1 MFLHYIFGGNNCDMK
16 HLTILFAAITLLAFA
31 FTAAPAGYHING
43 TVTGLTD
50 GTWLYLRTAKPDK
63 DIDSCQVTAGKF
75 SMSGQIA
82 EKATPVYLHTAK
94 YTNYVHFWLEN
105 TTISIDI
112 KAGEF
117 KKGRIS
123 GSATQDEDK
132 RLDAM
137 RFPFSKKSDSLS
149 QVLEQTKDSTTRKNL
164 LAQIHELDGQA
175 KQVDQ
180 NWIKN
185 NPGSLISANLLDIYA
200 TTWGR
205 ETTNALYLNLSADMK
220 ATVYGQNIKEYLAV
234 NKNIKVGDKYAD
246 FEQANT
252 EGKPVKLSQVKGKYI
267 LLDFWASWCGPCREE
282 NSNLAATYARFKDK
296 GFAVLGV
303 SLDDNKGNWL
313 KAIKTDQLTWENVC
327 DLRGD
332 KNQVALM
339 YGINAIPN
347 NFLIDSNGVVI
358 ARNLRGEK
366 LDEALEKLLEK

>member
-1 MFLHYIFGGNNCDMK
+1 MK
-16 HLTILFAAITLLAFA
+16 HLTIIFTVIALLAFA
-31 FTAAPAGYHING
+31 FTSAPAGYHING

-63 DIDSCQVTAGKF
+63 DIDSCRVTGGKF

-105 TTISIDI
+105 TTISINV

-117 KKGRIS
+117 KKGRIT

-132 RLDAM
+132 RLEAM
-137 RFPFSKKSDSLS
+137 RLRFEKKSDSLS
-149 QVLEQTKDSTTRKNL
+149 RVLEQTKDSAARKNL
-164 LAQIHELDGQA
+164 VAQVHELDGQTR
-175 KQVDQ
+175 QVDQ

-205 ETTNALYLNLSADMK
+205 EITGVLYQNLSAGMK
-220 ATVYGQNIKEYLAV
+220 ATVYGQNVKEYLSI
-234 NKNIKVGDKYAD
+234 NKNIKVGDTYTD

-252 EGKPVKLSQVKGKYI
+252 EGKLVKLSQVKGKYI

-282 NSNLAATYARFKDK
+282 NPKLAATYARFKDK

-303 SLDDNKGNWL
+303 SLDDNKSNWL
-313 KAIKTDQLTWENVC
+313 KAIKTDSLTWENVC

-332 KNQVALM
+332 KNRAAVM

-347 NFLIDSNGVVI
+347 NFLIDSKGVII
-358 ARNLRGEK
+358 ARDLRGEK
-366 LDEALEKLLEK
+366 LEEALEKLLEK

>member
-1 MFLHYIFGGNNCDMK
+1 MFLRYIFGRNNRDMK
-16 HLTILFAAITLLAFA
+16 HLTIFFAAVALLASA
-31 FTAAPAGYHING
+31 FKTVPAGYQING
-43 TVTGLTD
+43 TVVGLAD
-50 GTWLYLRTAKPDK
+50 GTWLYLRTAKPDR
-63 DIDSCQVTAGKF
+63 DIDSCRVNGGKF
-75 SMSGQIA
+75 SMNGQIA

-105 TTISIDI
+105 TIINI
-112 KAGEF
+112 NVKAGEF

-132 RLDAM
+132 RLDAL
-137 RFPFSKKSDSLS
+137 RLPFNIKADSLS
-149 QVLEQTKDSTTRKNL
+149 QVLEQTKDSITKKNL
-164 LAQIHELDGQA
+164 AAQIRELDGKI

-180 NWIKN
+180 GWIKA

-205 ETTNALYLNLSADMK
+205 ETTAALYQDLSVEMK
-220 ATVYGQNIKEYLAV
+220 ATGYGQDINEYLLV
-234 NKNIKVGDKYAD
+234 NKSIKIGDTYAD

-252 EGKPVKLSQVKGKYI
+252 QGKPVKLSQVKGKYI

-282 NSNLAATYARFKDK
+282 NPKLAATYARFKDK

-303 SLDDNKGNWL
+303 SLDENKKQWL
-313 KAIKTDQLTWENVC
+313 QAIKTDQLMWENVC

-347 NFLIDSNGVVI
+347 NFLIDSKGVVI

-366 LDEALEKLLEK
+366 LDEALEKLLE